1 MSTDPTSTPPPLS
14 VRFARRSTRGLFLG
28 FSTPRVAAFGCATVI
43 AVAALFVGGP
53 MAFIASGLVW
63 LPLGA
68 VAFVRVAGR
77 PAVEWAGT
85 AGHFG
90 ARRVGGQTEFR
101 SRVEKP
107 RPAGTLALPGDAAS
121 MRLHVDGASG
131 AVMIHDPHRQTLCA
145 VLSVSHPAFALLDDP
160 DRSLRVSRWGR
171 VIAQLAHSG
180 TCAALQVLE
189 ATIPDPARNQSDWW
203 ETHGR
208 TDAGWASSQYRA
220 LLDQVRLDSS
230 THRTTIS
237 LSLDLRA
244 AARAV
249 KAAGRGVRGAAEVLR
264 ADMAS
269 LTDALR
275 QAGLRPVGWLDE
287 AELAAIVRQAF
298 EPSVEIDP
306 TSDPAANLA
315 HAGPVAVS
323 ESWHRLRH
331 DSSWSSVLWVSEWP
345 RIAVPPDFLHPLVF
359 APGVRRTLSITSRP
373 QPTDAALRQI
383 RREKTEAIADSAQKA
398 RVGQLAD
405 LSDSQEYDDLMARER
420 SVISGHTDVEFTGLV
435 TVTAPTAETLDA
447 VDCHDHAGCRAGE
460 LRGPAPLRTPDAGL
474 HRRRS
479 PSRADDVLMG
489 DKSIPEPSPPAGTHR
504 TTAGRRPTT
513 SSTLLSAARVGCSR
527 STARR
532 AGPLHVLNGRHDAQ
546 PARWNSNTA
555 GDSPASA
562 GQSWRLSART
572 SVTDRSCRR
581 AVRPVRWRAAP
592 TAVSDSSRIGPLPRC
607 WPVPTRS
614 SQKRDLARK
623 EC

>member
-1 MSTDPTSTPPPLS
+1 MSTDQGNTPAPLS
-14 VRFARRSTRGLFLG
+14 VRFARRSTRGLLLG
-28 FSTPRVAAFGCATVI
+28 FSTPRVAAFGCA
-43 AVAALFVGGP
+43 AVVAVVALFVGGP
-53 MAFIASGLVW
+53 MAFVASGLIW

-68 VAFVRVAGR
+68 AAFVRVAGR

-85 AGHFG
+85 AAHFG
-90 ARRVGGQTEFR
+90 ARRANGQTEFR
-101 SRVEKP
+101 ARVERP
-107 RPAGTLALPGDAAS
+107 RPAGTLALPGDGAS
-121 MRLHVDGASG
+121 MRLHVDQASG
-131 AVMIHDPHRQTLCA
+131 AVLIHDPHRQTLCA

-171 VIAQLAHSG
+171 VIAQLADSG

-189 ATIPDPARNQSDWW
+189 ATIPDPARSQSDWW

-208 TDAGWASSQYRA
+208 NDGEWAATQYQA

-230 THRTTIS
+230 THRTTVS

-244 AARAV
+244 AARAI

-264 ADMAS
+264 ADMAA

-275 QAGLRPVGWLDE
+275 QAGLRPVGWLGE

-306 TSDPAANLA
+306 TSDPAANLS

-331 DSSWSSVLWVSEWP
+331 DSAWSSVLWVSEWP

-383 RREKTEAIADSAQKA
+383 RREKTEAVADSAQKA

-420 SVISGHTDVEFTGLV
+420 SVISGHTDVEFTGLL
-435 TVTAPTAETLDA
+435 TVTTPTAEALDA
-447 VDCHDHAGCRAGE
+447 AVATITRAAAQASCE
-460 LRGPAPLRTPDAGL
+460 VRPLYGRQMQGFIAAALPLG
-474 HRRRS
+474 
-479 PSRADDVLMG
+479 
-489 DKSIPEPSPPAGTHR
+489 R
-504 TTAGRRPTT
+504 TTF
-513 SSTLLSAARVGCSR
+513 
-527 STARR
+527 
-532 AGPLHVLNGRHDAQ
+532 
-546 PARWNSNTA
+546 
-555 GDSPASA
+555 
-562 GQSWRLSART
+562 
-572 SVTDRSCRR
+572 
-581 AVRPVRWRAAP
+581 
-592 TAVSDSSRIGPLPRC
+592 
-607 WPVPTRS
+607 
-614 SQKRDLARK
+614 
-623 EC
+623 